1 MKKSLIFG
9 AALMLV
15 GAFSFQSC
23 ANESKPGVPTE
34 AAIDNGTELA
44 DVIVSHAKDGVLA
57 LPKNVVELNVSAD
70 IDLSQV
76 EIQNDSPLILNVAGG
91 VKITLGKNLNNVSI
105 NGNAEAPATI
115 EATEAV
121 EISGTEEAPIGI
133 ANANFIIANNF
144 TLENAIIDASKVSD
158 PFIALTSEP
167 TVAFL
172 PKSDG
177 TGDTDYYG
185 ISNILLKNV
194 TLTGVK
200 NSIIYDNDKKYCVV
214 DLTIDDCVIGLATEA
229 TMNQA
234 IISFKQGGVK
244 DFAMKNST
252 VYQTAEAENNYF
264 LRYNNSARLDRYG
277 FDKNTETQSISY
289 LNNTFYNVNKNG
301 QWGNYGGIAGQA
313 YSEFHVVGNIWV
325 DCGNGQISR
334 RLLGGRNA
342 SSYTTCEFN
351 NNTYW
356 FNGAAETGNTNYDAG
371 TQLATDPAFKD
382 AANADFTPTGADQ
395 VSKKTGDPRWFAAE

>member
-1 MKKSLIFG
+1 M
-9 AALMLV
+9 
-15 GAFSFQSC
+15 
-23 ANESKPGVPTE
+23 
-34 AAIDNGTELA
+34 
-44 DVIVSHAKDGVLA
+44 
-57 LPKNVVELNVSAD
+57 
-70 IDLSQV
+70 
-76 EIQNDSPLILNVAGG
+76 
-91 VKITLGKNLNNVSI
+91 
-105 NGNAEAPATI
+105 
-115 EATEAV
+115 
-121 EISGTEEAPIGI
+121 
-133 ANANFIIANNF
+133 
-144 TLENAIIDASKVSD
+144 ENAVIDASKVSD

-177 TGDTDYYG
+177 TGNTDYYG

-200 NSIIYDNDKKYCVV
+200 NSIIYDNNKKYCVV

-229 TMNQA
+229 TKNQA
-234 IISFKQGGVK
+234 IISFQQGGVK

-277 FDKNTETQSISY
+277 FDKNTETQSISF

-301 QWGNYGGIAGQA
+301 QWGNYSGIAGQA

-395 VSKKTGDPRWFAAE
+395 VSNKTGDPRWFAAE